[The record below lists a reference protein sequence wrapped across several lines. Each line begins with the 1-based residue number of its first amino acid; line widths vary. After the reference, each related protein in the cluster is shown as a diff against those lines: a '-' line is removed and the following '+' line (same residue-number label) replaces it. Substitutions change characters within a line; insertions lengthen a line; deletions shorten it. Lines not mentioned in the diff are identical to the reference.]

1 MPPMLQDP
9 RQAALTVLNRLER
22 EQTTLD
28 TLVDDV
34 LNTNR
39 ALSKKDRALANA
51 LIYGVLRHQRRLDV
65 IISHF
70 SKTPLKKIDPAVR
83 NILRLG
89 IFQLT
94 EMSRIPDSA
103 AVNTSVNMAKSVAP
117 PWVVR
122 YVNGMLRNASRHQ
135 DLAAIPSKDLS
146 ISQSFPRWMI
156 NRWIKRFGPLE
167 TGNLCG
173 AFNEIPPLTLRT
185 NTLVTSRDDLMA
197 SIRSEEGVP
206 GTSGKAMFR
215 MEASNVSPVAIR
227 LYNVFK
233 PIHTFE
239 SFKKGCF
246 QVQDEAA
253 QLSSILL
260 NPEPGDKVLDACAG
274 LGGKSAHLA
283 QLMQNKGTV
292 MAVDINQKKL
302 DRLDD
307 EMKRL
312 GISIVKPSVHDL
324 NRPFLEDHS
333 FDKILLDA
341 PCSGLGVIR
350 RNPDVKW
357 RSSEEH
363 IKRCAERQLAF
374 LSRISEKLKPGG
386 ILVYT
391 VCSMEPEENDQVIR
405 AFLSR
410 KKPFAVDRSIGH
422 LTKEAAPLLDGKGYL
437 RTYPHLHKT
446 DGFFSVRIKR
456 ES

>member
-1 MPPMLQDP
+1 MPPMPQDP
-9 RQAALTVLNRLER
+9 RQTALTVLNRLER
-22 EQTTLD
+22 EQITLD
-28 TLVDDV
+28 TLIDDV
-34 LNTNR
+34 LNTTG

-51 LIYGVLRHQRRLDV
+51 LIYGVLRHQRRLDF

-70 SKTPLKKIDPAVR
+70 SKTPIKKIDPAVR

-94 EMSRIPDSA
+94 DMTRIPDSA

-135 DLAAIPSKDLS
+135 DLAAISSNDLS
-146 ISQSFPRWMI
+146 ISQSFPRWMV
-156 NRWIKRFGPLE
+156 NRWIKRFGPIE
-167 TGNLCG
+167 TGDLCE
-173 AFNEIPPLTLRT
+173 AFNSIPPLTLRT

-197 SIRSEEGVP
+197 SIRCEDGMT
-206 GTSGKAMFR
+206 GTSGKTMFR
-215 MEASNVSPVAIR
+215 METSSVSPVAIR

-233 PIHTFE
+233 PIHRFE
-239 SFKKGCF
+239 SFKNGCF

-253 QLSSILL
+253 QLASILL

-283 QLMQNKGTV
+283 QLMKNKGTV
-292 MAVDINQKKL
+292 IAVDINQKKL

-324 NRPFLEDHS
+324 NRPFLEDHT

-357 RSSEEH
+357 RSSEKH
-363 IKRCAERQLAF
+363 INRCAERQLDF

-386 ILVYT
+386 TLVYT
-391 VCSMEPEENDQVIR
+391 VCSMEPEENEQVIR

-410 KKPFAVDRSIGH
+410 KNPFYVDRSINH
-422 LTKEAAPLLDGKGYL
+422 LTKETASLFDTTAYL
-437 RTYPHLHKT
+437 RTFPHLHRT

-456 ES
+456 KP